1 MNTLIA
7 GVSKEL
13 LALLPAVL
21 PLVVMVLVVQVLPKD
36 RLGLLFFIAGWIAFG
51 LLVWSV
57 YVGGA
62 SK

>member
-1 MNTLIA
+1 MNSLITGA
-7 GVSKEL
+7 SKEL

-21 PLVVMVLVVQVLPKD
+21 PLVVMVLVVQVLPKY

-57 YVGGA
+57 YEGGV
-62 SK
+62 SR